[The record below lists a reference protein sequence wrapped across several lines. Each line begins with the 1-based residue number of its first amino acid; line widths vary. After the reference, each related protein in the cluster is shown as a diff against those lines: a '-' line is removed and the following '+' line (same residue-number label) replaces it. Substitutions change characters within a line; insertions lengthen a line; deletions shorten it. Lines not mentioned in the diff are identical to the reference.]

1 MKAVRIHAYGSFEQL
16 RYENVDLPEMGNDQL
31 LVKVIATSVNHL
43 EIKKASGTMKEM
55 MPLTF
60 PWIPGFDFSGIV
72 ERTGTNVHGFA
83 KGDLV
88 YGNCMGGSY
97 AEYLVADL
105 DKVAKMPDIL
115 SFAEAASVPHVG
127 ETAWQALFK
136 HGNLK
141 AGQTV
146 LIHGAAGAVGMFAVQ
161 FAREARANILTT
173 VADKDLKYIKLLG
186 ANEALDYK
194 TQDFSE
200 VYKDVDLVIVLIG
213 GDTEERSY
221 KVLKPGGRL
230 VSTVGISHPEMAKE
244 KNINAIPMVIEQS
257 AEDLNKI
264 TDLII
269 SGKVRTDI
277 GRLYPLQ
284 EAAEGWKTMLGDPSV
299 PRLNHGKVILEV
311 NS

>member
-1 MKAVRIHAYGSFEQL
+1 MKAVRIHDYGSFEQL
-16 RYENVDLPEMGNDQL
+16 RYEEVAKPQISADQL
-31 LVKVIATSVNHL
+31 LVKVLATSVNHL

-55 MPLTF
+55 MPLSF

-72 ERTGTNVHGFA
+72 EETGANVNGFA
-83 KGDLV
+83 KGDKV
-88 YGNCMGGSY
+88 YGNCMGSSY
-97 AEYLVADL
+97 AEYLAADL
-105 DKVAKMPDIL
+105 DKVVRIPDIL

-136 HGNLK
+136 HGELK
-141 AGQTV
+141 EGQTV

-161 FAREARANILTT
+161 FAREVKARILTT

-186 ANEALDYK
+186 ANEAVDYK

-200 VYKDVDLVIVLIG
+200 IYRDVDLVLLLVG
-213 GDTEERSY
+213 GDTEEKSY

-230 VSTVGISHPEMAKE
+230 VSTVGLLHPEIAKE
-244 KNINAIPMVIEQS
+244 KNIHAIPMVIEQS

-277 GRLYPLQ
+277 GRLYTLQ
-284 EAAEGWKTMLGDPSV
+284 EAAEGWKTILGDPSV

>member
-1 MKAVRIHAYGSFEQL
+1 MKAIRIHAYGSFEQL
-16 RYENVDLPEMGNDQL
+16 RYENVDLPEAGNNQL
-31 LVKVIATSVNHL
+31 LVKVLATSVNHL
-43 EIKKASGTMKEM
+43 EIKKASGAMKES

-60 PWIPGFDFSGIV
+60 PWIPGFDFAGIV
-72 ERTGTNVHGFA
+72 EEIGPEAQGFS
-83 KGDLV
+83 KGDKV

-105 DKVAKMPDIL
+105 NKVVKMPDLL

-136 HGNLK
+136 HGQLK

-161 FAREARANILTT
+161 FARETKANILTT

-186 ANEALDYK
+186 ANEAVDYK

-200 VYKDVDLVIVLIG
+200 IYREVDLVLLLVG
-213 GDTEERSY
+213 GDTEEKSY

-230 VSTVGISHPEMAKE
+230 VSTIGITHPEIAKGM
-244 KNINAIPMVIEQS
+244 NINTIPMVIEQS
-257 AEDLNKI
+257 ADDLNQI
-264 TDLII
+264 SALI
-269 SGKVRTDI
+269 SAGRVRTDI

-284 EAAEGWKTMLGDPSV
+284 EASEGWKTLLGDLSV